1 MEWKKVALVAMMGML
16 LMATFTES
24 VGLGVDEEIIQLV
37 SDGVNEYSQN
47 IGKDTAPG
55 CPRILMK
62 CKTDSDCY
70 PGCTCKPMGYC
81 G

>member
-1 MEWKKVALVAMMGML
+1 MEWKKVALVAVMGML
-16 LMATFTES
+16 VMATFTES

-47 IGKDTAPG
+47 IGKKNVG

-62 CKTDSDCY
+62 CKTDRDCLT
-70 PGCTCKPMGYC
+70 GCTCKRNGYC

>member
-37 SDGVNEYSQN
+37 SDGLNEYSQN
-47 IGKDTAPG
+47 IGKETVG
-55 CPRILMK
+55 CPRILMP
-62 CKTDSDCY
+62 CKSDHDCLS
-70 PGCTCKPMGYC
+70 GCTCKRNGYC

>member
-1 MEWKKVALVAMMGML
+1 MEWKKIALVAMMGML

-24 VGLGVDEEIIQLV
+24 VGFGVDEEIIQLV
-37 SDGVNEYSQN
+37 SDGVNEYS
-47 IGKDTAPG
+47 GHPG

-62 CKTDSDCY
+62 CKTDRDCLA
-70 PGCTCKPMGYC
+70 GCTCKRNGYC